1 MNKKGVELPMVLIA
15 ELLVL
20 ALVAY
25 VVMHNVFDV
34 INHDDIFKENTGA
47 DMKMMIDTLV
57 GLPGDAIVKY
67 PQNLSEYNIAILDN
81 NKVAVFLPN
90 DRLRKD
96 WNYFSLPEGYS
107 ARGTAEQQSAVC
119 LRKMGKTI
127 SLEPCQGVL
136 PEIIFERDVV
146 GNTVGNIAGCSY
158 LTERQLPAY
167 LPPGS
172 ADLRQQFCEKST
184 LAGNSLDFRTVTE
197 PRAIKK
203 VVLHY
208 TYGVGTGQAVADD
221 WASRKAA
228 VSAHYVIDRSG
239 KITYVVDE
247 QDIANHAM
255 NHNSDSIGIELVN
268 LGPGCDASF
277 NLGEGNYHQ
286 QSFCNGVETT
296 LGIYPQKQG
305 YDKQLDY
312 QQFTSAQLEALIS
325 LLQGMQKR
333 YNFPLTFGEEA
344 LSSGI
349 TGHIYTEN
357 QVLGKSQKRKVDP
370 GPAFPWDYFACRVQ
384 EKSGCETSY
393 PEDVQKISG
402 VVPYVS

>member
-1 MNKKGVELPMVLIA
+1 MNKKGVELPMILIA

-25 VVMHNVFDV
+25 VVFHNVFDV
-34 INHDDIFKENTGA
+34 INHDDVFKENAGA
-47 DMKMMIDTLV
+47 DLKMMIDTLV
-57 GLPGDAIVKY
+57 GLPGDVIVKY
-67 PQNLSEYNIAILDN
+67 PQSLSEYNVAILDN
-81 NKVAVFLPN
+81 NKVAVFLPD

-96 WNYFSLPEGYS
+96 WNYFFLPEGYS
-107 ARGTAEQQSAVC
+107 ARGTAEQQRAVC

-127 SLEPCQGVL
+127 SIEPCQEVL
-136 PEIIFERDVV
+136 PEDFS
-146 GNTVGNIAGCSY
+146 VGNIAGCSY
-158 LTERQLPAY
+158 LPERQLPTY
-167 LPPGS
+167 LPQGS

-184 LAGNSLDFRTVTE
+184 LTGNSLDFRTVTE
-197 PRAIKK
+197 PRTIKK

-221 WASRKAA
+221 WASREAA

-247 QDIANHAM
+247 QDIAYHAM

-277 NLGEGNYHQ
+277 DLGEGNYHQ
-286 QSFCNGVETT
+286 QSFCNAVETT
-296 LGIYPQKQG
+296 SGIYPQKQG

-312 QQFTSAQLEALIS
+312 QQFTSAQMEALIS
-325 LLQGMQKR
+325 LMRGMQAR

-357 QVLGKSQKRKVDP
+357 QVLGKSQIRKVDP
-370 GPAFPWDYFACRVQ
+370 GPAFPWNYFACRVQ
-384 EKSGCETSY
+384 DTSGCETLY
-393 PEDVQKISG
+393 PDDVQKISR